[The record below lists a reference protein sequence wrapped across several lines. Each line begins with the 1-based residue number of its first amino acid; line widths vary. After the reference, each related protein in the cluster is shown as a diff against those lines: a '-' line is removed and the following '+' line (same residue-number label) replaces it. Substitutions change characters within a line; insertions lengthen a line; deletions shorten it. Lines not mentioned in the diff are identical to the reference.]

1 MIFLQRV
8 FSRIT
13 AAVTLTL
20 GQLSLYVVGDYN
32 YIFILL
38 KPQNLLFKCNIL
50 LIAFNI
56 FLNNIIHNLLH
67 IASI

>member
-56 FLNNIIHNLLH
+56 LNNISHNLLH